1 MYFHSL
7 PVVHHSSP
15 LSRPLPLSLS
25 HIHTERERG
34 RAGVAE
40 SAESVRGS
48 GRQMELHLAGSHSAG
63 AGAPRC
69 SSAVPVQH
77 ARFSPLP
84 APHTPLLAPL
94 TPHPA
99 PADQTPADA
108 PRTPRQNLHMPYV
121 PLAWHHMLINPTPA
135 SSHPPIHPPHPT
147 PPYQILAHAGV
158 KVGLCFVSGSGRKM
172 LLSPVSHLCS

>member
-84 APHTPLLAPL
+84 APR

-99 PADQTPADA
+99 P
-108 PRTPRQNLHMPYV
+108 R
-121 PLAWHHMLINPTPA
+121 
-135 SSHPPIHPPHPT
+135 SPHPT
-147 PPYQILAHAGV
+147 PRPCGPDPCGRAQNPSPKPTHAICSTSVASHAYQSHSQILAHAGV
-158 KVGLCFVSGSGRKM
+158 KAGLCFVSGSGRNM